1 MVTERDRIWNAT
13 VRVATEPTS
22 DINPDTVLAELD
34 DSVDRQTVEKT
45 LTSMW
50 ELGVLRC
57 ADGGGR
63 KEGTYRANPNI
74 FDQSI

>member
-13 VRVATEPTS
+13 LRVAADPAADVT
-22 DINPDTVLAELD
+22 PDAVLAEIDAPLG
-34 DSVDRQTVEKT
+34 RGTVRET
-45 LTSMW
+45 LKSMW

-63 KEGTYRANPNI
+63 QEGTYRLNNGI
-74 FDQSI
+74 FD